1 MEQAKIEIS
10 TVKSKRVI
18 DLLPEWEDREHNI
31 FKHSSK
37 SYFYLPFKEV
47 NTDDIIEIDC
57 EYIESVRVV
66 QGYYYLNIPFTFYD
80 RNPMTSMFAKNENE
94 NESKQN
100 NNQMRFDPNRAQVT
114 CRLFHSH
121 SMGLAVTYEL
131 VLFLFIFCCC
141 FVFCFFCKTFSIF
154 LLACCDV
161 VC

>member
-1 MEQAKIEIS
+1 MEQAKIDIL
-10 TVKSKRVI
+10 TIKSKRAV

-47 NTDDIIEIDC
+47 NKDDIISIDC
-57 EYIESVRVV
+57 KIIESVRVV

-80 RNPMTSMFAKNENE
+80 RNPMTSMFAKIE
-94 NESKQN
+94 QN
-100 NNQMRFDPNRAQVT
+100 DNKNAMQFDHNRAQVT

-121 SMGLAVTYEL
+121 SMGLAVAYDSFYFYNQ
-131 VLFLFIFCCC
+131 VVDI
-141 FVFCFFCKTFSIF
+141 
-154 LLACCDV
+154 LLC